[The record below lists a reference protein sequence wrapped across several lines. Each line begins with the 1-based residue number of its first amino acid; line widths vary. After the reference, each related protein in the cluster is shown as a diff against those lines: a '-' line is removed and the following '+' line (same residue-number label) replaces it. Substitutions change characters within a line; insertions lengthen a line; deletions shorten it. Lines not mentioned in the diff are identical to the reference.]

1 MSNRTKIENMI
12 DRVCDLDDQYARRI
26 RDGSMTPAMKTYLI
40 RRIRELE
47 SALWVM
53 DLNHDDLIWFSNRPL
68 NGINRIGDPYYD
80 EDLS

>member
-1 MSNRTKIENMI
+1 MTDRTKIENMI

-47 SALWVM
+47 STLWQM
-53 DLNHDDLIWFSNRPL
+53 DLNRDDLIWFSDRPL
-68 NGINRIGDPYYD
+68 NGINRIGDPYYA